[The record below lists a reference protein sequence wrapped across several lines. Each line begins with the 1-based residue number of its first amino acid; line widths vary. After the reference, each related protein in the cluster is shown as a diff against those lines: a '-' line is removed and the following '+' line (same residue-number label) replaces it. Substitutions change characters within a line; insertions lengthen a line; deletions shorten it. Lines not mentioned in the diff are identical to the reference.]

1 MRATTSTIKYANCRE
16 ALSAVIALPVLVVR
30 MAINLPIL
38 LVDAI
43 ERFANEK

>member
-16 ALSAVIALPVLVVR
+16 ALSVVIALPVLVVR
-30 MAINLPIL
+30 MAIDLPIL